1 MKKLLYV
8 LFAFVL
14 CLGMNSCKKEAAPK
28 DDAAE
33 TEKAAVEEKEADP
46 PSMADIVAKA
56 KAEGANW
63 TVDEWK
69 EQFKAMAL
77 ATKPIMLKMA
87 EALEMFE
94 KDSTKGAELQEA
106 MEKIK
111 ADYPDFEKLAKEF
124 DTIAEGTE
132 SGKIVANDE
141 VWGKNMMEELGIP
154 DL

>member
-77 ATKPIMLKMA
+77 ATKGCSHGMPSIENLVL
-87 EALEMFE
+87 ALTLPLILRMRALRRLEPM
-94 KDSTKGAELQEA
+94 
-106 MEKIK
+106 
-111 ADYPDFEKLAKEF
+111 
-124 DTIAEGTE
+124 
-132 SGKIVANDE
+132 
-141 VWGKNMMEELGIP
+141 
-154 DL
+154 

>member
-1 MKKLLYV
+1 M
-8 LFAFVL
+8 
-14 CLGMNSCKKEAAPK
+14 
-28 DDAAE
+28 
-33 TEKAAVEEKEADP
+33 
-46 PSMADIVAKA
+46 AKA

-132 SGKIVANDE
+132 NGKIVANDE